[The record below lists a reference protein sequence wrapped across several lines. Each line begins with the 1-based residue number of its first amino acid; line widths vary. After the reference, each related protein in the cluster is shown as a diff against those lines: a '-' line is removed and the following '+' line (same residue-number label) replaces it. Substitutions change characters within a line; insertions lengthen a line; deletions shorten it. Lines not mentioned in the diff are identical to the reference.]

1 MAPEE
6 KKGSRNKQ
14 LRRKGSG
21 KVTVDGDKL
30 RQMTEAEDDVFGS
43 TNSPTKDE
51 KKGEENAAS
60 QLMASASSGSE
71 AVAKP
76 NRTGI
81 TLAKRQEAK
90 EDGRR
95 KDDETVQENDDR
107 GKKAGEAVK
116 GKEEGGKKDDDAVKA
131 KDDSGKKEDD
141 VTTAK
146 DNSGKKEDDV
156 TTAKDNSGK
165 KEEEATKE
173 FDEGGKQED
182 EALLTK
188 ERYKK
193 EAGGKEVKADVSEA
207 DRAKGESERQM
218 HRAAGASEEAREAY
232 CELQK
237 SISRAQEVESEFRAT
252 SEGKSKEELLERMEE
267 AEDALKAAR
276 DEAEQ
281 KSIAEVK
288 AIETAETAAATAA
301 KRDLEV
307 EVAQSRASA
316 ADEASA
322 FQIRVSP
329 PDSSKEKAE
338 NSVQEVVFAAMAAV
352 GLGVPG
358 SQEYEKS
365 VEEETARAAAGGND
379 SVDEGESLAQRKVV
393 AILEK
398 NQERVRL
405 IESQFQEAVT
415 VLREK
420 FDRLMEPIF
429 EERAAIL
436 STESE
441 EETPERGAGDLSG
454 SDKLPV
460 GTRALPGFW
469 LRAFENNS
477 ILSSMLGVRDK
488 PLLLYLRNI
497 RRVLNTEKEDGFSLV
512 FEFDENPFFTP
523 CTLTKTFKMKQDEGT
538 YIVSRTVGT
547 PIVWRENM
555 DVTKSAVVRKQR
567 NVRTNNVRTVHEE
580 KHEKSFFSF
589 FRDSVVPEDDELEA
603 MNEEE
608 QSEIFEKLKLE
619 YDAGVTLRDLIIPYA
634 LEWYVGSAADTRGS
648 DDDEEPETVQGAKAD
663 DAGRRRD
670 GAQQEAGSFASWFG
684 F

>member
-1 MAPEE
+1 D
-6 KKGSRNKQ
+6 
-14 LRRKGSG
+14 SG
-21 KVTVDGDKL
+21 KKEEEVTK
-30 RQMTEAEDDVFGS
+30 
-43 TNSPTKDE
+43 TKDD
-51 KKGEENAAS
+51 S
-60 QLMASASSGSE
+60 
-71 AVAKP
+71 
-76 NRTGI
+76 
-81 TLAKRQEAK
+81 
-90 EDGRR
+90 
-95 KDDETVQENDDR
+95 
-107 GKKAGEAVK
+107 GKKEEEAT
-116 GKEEGGKKDDDAVKA
+116 KA
-131 KDDSGKKEDD
+131 KDDSGKKEEE
-141 VTTAK
+141 VTKAK
-146 DNSGKKEDDV
+146 VD
-156 TTAKDNSGK
+156 SGK
-165 KEEEATKE
+165 KEEEATKAN
-173 FDEGGKQED
+173 DDSGKKEEEVTKAKDDSGKKEEEATKANDDSGKKED
-182 EALLTK
+182 ETLETQ
-188 ERYKK
+188 ERYKN
-193 EAGGKEVKADVSEA
+193 EAGRKEVKAAVSEE
-207 DRAKGESERQM
+207 D
-218 HRAAGASEEAREAY
+218 RAAGASEEAREAY

-237 SISRAQEVESEFRAT
+237 SISQAQEAESEFRAT
-252 SEGKSKEELLERMEE
+252 PEGKSKEESLVCMEE

-276 DEAEQ
+276 DKAEQ

-288 AIETAETAAATAA
+288 AIETAETAAATGA
-301 KRDLEV
+301 KRELEV
-307 EVAQSRASA
+307 EVAKSRASA
-316 ADEASA
+316 ADEAPA
-322 FQIRVSP
+322 FQIRVTP
-329 PDSSKEKAE
+329 PDSSKKKDE
-338 NSVQEVVFAAMAAV
+338 NSVQEALFAAMAAV

-358 SQEYEKS
+358 SQEYEKTA
-365 VEEETARAAAGGND
+365 EEETVRTAAGGKD
-379 SVDEGESLAQRKVV
+379 SADEGESLAQRKVV

-398 NQERVRL
+398 NQDRVRL
-405 IESQFQEAVT
+405 IESQFQEAVI

-436 STESE
+436 STEPE
-441 EETPERGAGDLSG
+441 EETRESGAGDLAG

-460 GTRALPGFW
+460 GTLALPGFW
-469 LRAFENNS
+469 LRTFEHNS

-547 PIVWRENM
+547 SIVWRENM

-589 FRDSVVPEDDELEA
+589 FCDSVVPEDDELEA

-634 LEWYVGSAADTRGS
+634 LEWYLGSAVETLGY
-648 DDDEEPETVQGAKAD
+648 DDNEEPETRQSAKAD
-663 DAGRRRD
+663 DACRRKD
-670 GAQQEAGSFASWFG
+670 GTQQEEGSFASWFG